1 LDQAIDP
8 NFRPAIAK
16 FGRSTKETAIMKTS
30 ILARIG
36 SFLRT
41 AVTRPVAICTALLH
55 LPLRLL
61 EVVMAV
67 PEWLRE
73 RRKTR
78 RQQLEEIH
86 QYMEASPRL
95 AKLPVFYIRTHDGEG
110 GTLLAKVPVLPHQWR
125 HLGIE
130 PETIVDAKTG
140 KDMLVRLRAM
150 LDLEA
155 MLNAIPR
162 SSLHDRLPD
171 SE

>member
-1 LDQAIDP
+1 
-8 NFRPAIAK
+8 
-16 FGRSTKETAIMKTS
+16 MKTS
-30 ILARIG
+30 TLARIG
-36 SFLRT
+36 PLLRT
-41 AVTRPVAICTALLH
+41 AVTRPVEICTALLH

-61 EVVMAV
+61 EVAMAL
-67 PEWLRE
+67 PSWFRE

-78 RQQLEEIH
+78 RQKLEEIH
-86 QYMEASPRL
+86 QYMDTSPRL
-95 AKLPVFYIRTHDGEG
+95 SQLPVFYIRAPDGEG

-162 SSLHDRLPD
+162 NSLHDRRPD